1 MVIFY
6 ISCVEGDAVAEDQ
19 MFIEKHLARNIPQD
33 FDGCCERIRLSLGK
47 KGQPTLKRFRREYGG
62 MLSAL
67 WSEDLGDKQAIRIG
81 QQIDEIRIRYLA
93 VQKTLDISVPA
104 KPVHTNLSR
113 INKWLSKALEELE
126 DPDRDAAVEQ
136 LRSENQPD
144 PSVGLQQ
151 KFAHSQ
157 NIAEKV
163 TIIRNHLKDLSTDLD
178 PIVDFFE
185 YKRGLC
191 TKGQPSKY
199 ALAYAVNA
207 LAALFEAEN
216 TRELKASVNH
226 SANETTKTGN
236 VLKYTGQ
243 FLDFV
248 LTFLW
253 LIVPEQLS
261 RKHHEA
267 ICDQI
272 QALTKKRKKDP
283 TLYQLLDQPTSVED
297 VLKFMKRA
305 DAIK

>member
-1 MVIFY
+1 M
-6 ISCVEGDAVAEDQ
+6 AEDQ
-19 MFIEKHLARNIPQD
+19 IFIEKHLARNVPQD

-47 KGQPTLKRFRREYGG
+47 KGQPILERYRREYGG
-62 MLSAL
+62 MLKAL
-67 WSEDLGDKQAIRIG
+67 WNEDLGDEDATRIG
-81 QQIDEIRIRYLA
+81 KQIDVVRIRYLA
-93 VQKTLDISVPA
+93 VQKTIDVSVPA
-104 KPVHTNLSR
+104 KPVHTNLKR
-113 INKWLSKALEELE
+113 INHWLSKALDELD

-136 LRSENQPD
+136 LKDEDQPT
-144 PSVGLQQ
+144 SSLGLQQ
-151 KFAHSQ
+151 KFEHSQ

-163 TIIRNHLKDLSTDLD
+163 KIIRDHLKDLSADLD
-178 PIVDFFE
+178 PIVEFFE

-207 LAALFEAEN
+207 LAALFDAEN
-216 TRELKASVNH
+216 TKELKASVNH
-226 SANETTKTGN
+226 SINENSRTGN
-236 VLKYTGQ
+236 ALKYTGQ

-272 QALTKKRKKDP
+272 QASTKKRKKDP
-283 TLYQLLDQPTSVED
+283 TLYQLLNQPASVED
-297 VLKFMKRA
+297 VLEFMKRA

>member
-1 MVIFY
+1 M
-6 ISCVEGDAVAEDQ
+6 AEDQ

-47 KGQPTLKRFRREYGG
+47 KGQPLLKRYRREYGG
-62 MLSAL
+62 MLTAL
-67 WSEDLGDKQAIRIG
+67 WCEDLGDQQAIRIG
-81 QQIDEIRIRYLA
+81 QQIDKIRIRYLA

-104 KPVHTNLSR
+104 KPVHTNLRR
-113 INKWLSKALEELE
+113 INHWLSKALDELD

-136 LRSENQPD
+136 FKDEGHQATSLR
-144 PSVGLQQ
+144 LQQ
-151 KFAHSQ
+151 KFEHSQ

-163 TIIRNHLKDLSTDLD
+163 TIIRDHLKDLSDDLD

-207 LAALFEAEN
+207 LAALFDAEN
-216 TRELKASVNH
+216 TKELKASVNH
-226 SANETTKTGN
+226 SINETTKTGN
-236 VLKYTGQ
+236 ALKYSGQ

-272 QALTKKRKKDP
+272 QSSTKKRKKDP
-283 TLYQLLDQPTSVED
+283 TLYQLLDQPASVED
-297 VLKFMKRA
+297 VLEFMKRA